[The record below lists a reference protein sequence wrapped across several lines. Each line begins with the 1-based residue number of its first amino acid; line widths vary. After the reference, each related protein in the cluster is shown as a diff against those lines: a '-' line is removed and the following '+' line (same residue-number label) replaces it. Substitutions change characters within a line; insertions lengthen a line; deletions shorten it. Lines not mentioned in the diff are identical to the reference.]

1 MVVILS
7 SYCITA
13 SARQEFRWRPI
24 TSRVRLGSVQLSR
37 AHRGLRSLA
46 RLPKVFARRASA
58 ILSVSV
64 AVPHRRKND
73 CDETAAAEC
82 ESETD
87 FDGTV
92 RDRPGKV
99 DRPLPPRQRQPLQ
112 PQRSVLGE
120 NRPRRRKKIRLAPA
134 KPLCLF
140 WKSIRPQGCFAD
152 GVSDVDVRELAAE
165 PEGVLAH
172 QIRGTVPKIEI
183 RVVPSSRQGE

>member
-1 MVVILS
+1 MRFSSHHLGRGRQTINRTRAIDRNSVGVEKPIVADARPSMVVILS
-7 SYCITA
+7 SYCITD
-13 SARQEFRWRPI
+13 SVRQEFRWRPI
-24 TSRVRLGSVQLSR
+24 TSRVRLGSVRLSR

-46 RLPKVFARRASA
+46 RLPKVFARRARA
-58 ILSVSV
+58 ISSVSV

-99 DRPLPPRQRQPLQ
+99 DRPLPPRQRQQLQ

-140 WKSIRPQGCFAD
+140 WKSIRPQAG
-152 GVSDVDVRELAAE
+152 S
-165 PEGVLAH
+165 
-172 QIRGTVPKIEI
+172 
-183 RVVPSSRQGE
+183 